1 MAVAA
6 YASLVS
12 LTDVLDSVQLPGR
25 RHRLHLDKE
34 QIQSLHQKVLFLQ
47 HFLELHSQ
55 RISPEMEDLARQLAV
70 VADEADDIID
80 FHVVNQLLERSQDK
94 THHVA
99 ALSSFCQD
107 IDKIIKKIDS
117 ITEKLMMVK
126 EERVDIQ
133 EQPPIVSVSMG
144 STAPSSRDKNTMVGF
159 DERLLQVVDELTRD
173 ESDLRILPI
182 VGMGGIGKTTLAQN
196 VFDHPYIINRFDIR
210 IWFTISQQFSVREIL
225 LKYFFKDEKDFC
237 KNQLGVAELGVRLH
251 KLLYGE
257 RYLIIMDDVWN
268 TKAFEDFMLYFP
280 NNGKGSRILVTTRLL
295 DVAHTLGSH
304 NHYFTMNFLD
314 DDKSWD
320 LLCEKAFARK
330 NCPYPHL
337 EEIGRNIARG
347 CRGLP
352 LAIVVIGGLLTK
364 SNNTPEY
371 WEFVAKNVTSFVS
384 SGDDEYCLNI
394 LFLSYN
400 SLPIH
405 LKPCFLYMRVFP
417 EDDEVEVSEL
427 IKLWICEGFLKP
439 VGGKS
444 LKEAAKEYLKDIADR
459 NLILI
464 RERTRS
470 GKIKA
475 CGIHDILRELCFR
488 ESKREHLIR
497 VPRAQN
503 IYVSVSL
510 KDRICFL
517 CGRLMKRHNKIH
529 LQEVIVGS
537 QSTTV
542 TSPLV
547 CKVCSNMYQNLNK
560 LRWVKVLK
568 LENDEPHV
576 TCLLHTKLRYLKVGP
591 YNWCKENQTISLLWN
606 LQILDLDISKTLWL
620 SEFWEMP
627 KLRDL
632 NVYHGSIPNPMDEH
646 DSTIL
651 ENLSMIRIGKFCCS
665 EEVVKRIPNLKK
677 LSVMAMRLSGDYSL
691 AQLNKLES
699 LSLYLGNF
707 GLEDVGFP
715 TSLKKLRLS
724 DCEIPWKKMT
734 IIGSSLPNLEV
745 LKLYDA
751 FVGPEWSPIEGEF
764 LRLKVLVIMS
774 SELSHWGAEEIHFPK
789 LHGLYLEDMRRLK
802 EIPLSIGDIYTLQSI
817 HLRGR
822 FSVSATNSAVEIF
835 KDQKEKGNETL
846 QVYVDGKQ
854 VDEEQ
859 VLLDSH
865 DEQVSSDSDEE
876 RSKSFMRAFRNQ
888 I

>member
-182 VGMGGIGKTTLAQN
+182 VGMGGIG
-196 VFDHPYIINRFDIR
+196 
-210 IWFTISQQFSVREIL
+210 
-225 LKYFFKDEKDFC
+225 
-237 KNQLGVAELGVRLH
+237 
-251 KLLYGE
+251 
-257 RYLIIMDDVWN
+257 
-268 TKAFEDFMLYFP
+268 
-280 NNGKGSRILVTTRLL
+280 
-295 DVAHTLGSH
+295 
-304 NHYFTMNFLD
+304 
-314 DDKSWD
+314 
-320 LLCEKAFARK
+320 
-330 NCPYPHL
+330 
-337 EEIGRNIARG
+337 
-347 CRGLP
+347 
-352 LAIVVIGGLLTK
+352 
-364 SNNTPEY
+364 
-371 WEFVAKNVTSFVS
+371 
-384 SGDDEYCLNI
+384 
-394 LFLSYN
+394 
-400 SLPIH
+400 
-405 LKPCFLYMRVFP
+405 
-417 EDDEVEVSEL
+417 
-427 IKLWICEGFLKP
+427 
-439 VGGKS
+439 
-444 LKEAAKEYLKDIADR
+444 
-459 NLILI
+459 
-464 RERTRS
+464 
-470 GKIKA
+470 
-475 CGIHDILRELCFR
+475 
-488 ESKREHLIR
+488 
-497 VPRAQN
+497 
-503 IYVSVSL
+503 
-510 KDRICFL
+510 
-517 CGRLMKRHNKIH
+517 
-529 LQEVIVGS
+529 
-537 QSTTV
+537 
-542 TSPLV
+542 
-547 CKVCSNMYQNLNK
+547 
-560 LRWVKVLK
+560 
-568 LENDEPHV
+568 
-576 TCLLHTKLRYLKVGP
+576 
-591 YNWCKENQTISLLWN
+591 
-606 LQILDLDISKTLWL
+606 
-620 SEFWEMP
+620 
-627 KLRDL
+627 
-632 NVYHGSIPNPMDEH
+632 
-646 DSTIL
+646 
-651 ENLSMIRIGKFCCS
+651 
-665 EEVVKRIPNLKK
+665 
-677 LSVMAMRLSGDYSL
+677 
-691 AQLNKLES
+691 
-699 LSLYLGNF
+699 NF

>member
-182 VGMGGIGKTTLAQN
+182 VGMGGIG
-196 VFDHPYIINRFDIR
+196 
-210 IWFTISQQFSVREIL
+210 
-225 LKYFFKDEKDFC
+225 
-237 KNQLGVAELGVRLH
+237 
-251 KLLYGE
+251 
-257 RYLIIMDDVWN
+257 
-268 TKAFEDFMLYFP
+268 
-280 NNGKGSRILVTTRLL
+280 
-295 DVAHTLGSH
+295 
-304 NHYFTMNFLD
+304 
-314 DDKSWD
+314 
-320 LLCEKAFARK
+320 
-330 NCPYPHL
+330 
-337 EEIGRNIARG
+337 
-347 CRGLP
+347 
-352 LAIVVIGGLLTK
+352 
-364 SNNTPEY
+364 
-371 WEFVAKNVTSFVS
+371 
-384 SGDDEYCLNI
+384 
-394 LFLSYN
+394 
-400 SLPIH
+400 
-405 LKPCFLYMRVFP
+405 
-417 EDDEVEVSEL
+417 
-427 IKLWICEGFLKP
+427 
-439 VGGKS
+439 
-444 LKEAAKEYLKDIADR
+444 
-459 NLILI
+459 
-464 RERTRS
+464 
-470 GKIKA
+470 
-475 CGIHDILRELCFR
+475 
-488 ESKREHLIR
+488 
-497 VPRAQN
+497 
-503 IYVSVSL
+503 
-510 KDRICFL
+510 
-517 CGRLMKRHNKIH
+517 
-529 LQEVIVGS
+529 
-537 QSTTV
+537 
-542 TSPLV
+542 
-547 CKVCSNMYQNLNK
+547 
-560 LRWVKVLK
+560 
-568 LENDEPHV
+568 
-576 TCLLHTKLRYLKVGP
+576 
-591 YNWCKENQTISLLWN
+591 
-606 LQILDLDISKTLWL
+606 
-620 SEFWEMP
+620 
-627 KLRDL
+627 
-632 NVYHGSIPNPMDEH
+632 
-646 DSTIL
+646 
-651 ENLSMIRIGKFCCS
+651 
-665 EEVVKRIPNLKK
+665 
-677 LSVMAMRLSGDYSL
+677 
-691 AQLNKLES
+691 
-699 LSLYLGNF
+699 
-707 GLEDVGFP
+707 
-715 TSLKKLRLS
+715 
-724 DCEIPWKKMT
+724 
-734 IIGSSLPNLEV
+734 
-745 LKLYDA
+745 
-751 FVGPEWSPIEGEF
+751 PEWSPIEGEF